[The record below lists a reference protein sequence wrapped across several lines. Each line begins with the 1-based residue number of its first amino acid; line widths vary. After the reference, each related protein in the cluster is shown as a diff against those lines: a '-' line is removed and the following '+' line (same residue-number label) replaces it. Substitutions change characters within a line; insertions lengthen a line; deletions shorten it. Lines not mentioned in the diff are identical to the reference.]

1 MVESCSTHTADR
13 TAETSQLRNRSFIL
27 RRRKKRENSLVGL
40 WKSNLPLVSNPAA
53 TKKSTYHRFRSR
65 VGKASF
71 QRVKLPI
78 VAAQSQARTTD

>member
-27 RRRKKRENSLVGL
+27 RRRKKRENSLVGHMEIE
-40 WKSNLPLVSNPAA
+40 PPARLQP
-53 TKKSTYHRFRSR
+53 SYYQLRCR

-78 VAAQSQARTTD
+78 VAAQSPAVTTD